1 MQNIISELKINLFN
15 DMENVDILHTVARL
29 SEDQHFFLQ
38 DYIKTYFRIW
48 GQEVTQKE
56 VSLKPYITSLHM
68 HQTIASLE
76 EKHTSRCLAEV
87 AIKSKFITRFRMI
100 GFFMNYCYF
109 TVLKNWSEIHL
120 FIFAMLKDIITFP
133 PTCLFSLHIPIQS
146 LLKHSIHVGSQ
157 QPPYS

>member
-1 MQNIISELKINLFN
+1 
-15 DMENVDILHTVARL
+15 
-29 SEDQHFFLQ
+29 
-38 DYIKTYFRIW
+38 
-48 GQEVTQKE
+48 
-56 VSLKPYITSLHM
+56 M

-120 FIFAMLKDIITFP
+120 FYI
-133 PTCLFSLHIPIQS
+133 CYVERHNHIPAYMFFF
-146 LLKHSIHVGSQ
+146 
-157 QPPYS
+157 PPYSHIEPS